1 MDNNNERTDQF
12 FRERLS
18 VYEEMP
24 ADQVWDKIASRLEV
38 EKRKKLIYLFLRI
51 AAGMTLL
58 FSLGLGYHL
67 IYKTGHQ
74 KALLRKNPRM
84 HLQTL
89 EKPQMHLIINL
100 LLLLINPWKMNVNF
114 CRLIII
120 IPICGMKIIP
130 ISIATPALI

>member
-38 EKRKKLIYLFLRI
+38 EKRRKFIYLFLRI

-58 FSLGLGYHL
+58 LSLGLGYHL
-67 IYKTGHQ
+67 INKSGHQ
-74 KALLRKNPRM
+74 KAEAFITKPSASEKSVVAPSNPGKASNESDNQSLITADKSLKNESKP
-84 HLQTL
+84 LQANDDHNQFA
-89 EKPQMHLIINL
+89 E
-100 LLLLINPWKMNVNF
+100 
-114 CRLIII
+114 
-120 IPICGMKIIP
+120 
-130 ISIATPALI
+130 